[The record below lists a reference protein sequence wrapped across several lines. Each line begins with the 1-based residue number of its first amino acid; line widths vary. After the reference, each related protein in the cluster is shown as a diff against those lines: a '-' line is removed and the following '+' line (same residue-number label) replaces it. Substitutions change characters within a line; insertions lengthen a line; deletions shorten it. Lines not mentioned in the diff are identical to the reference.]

1 MIKRFIIAI
10 LALSLVFG
18 GIAWFNWFRD
28 QMIKAA
34 FAPKD
39 PPPATVSTARAAAES
54 WRRKIE
60 AIGTL
65 QAIQSVN
72 VAAQIS
78 GVVKEIAFE
87 AGQRVNKGDVL
98 VKLDD
103 NVLLAELRRLEAIKN
118 MSVLTYDRQRQLNE
132 KQFSAQATVDQ
143 AKATLDQNDADIS
156 RTRALIDQKT
166 IRAPFTGE
174 LGVRMVNLGQY
185 VDPGTKM
192 VGLQS
197 LDALY
202 ANLNMPEQRVAQ
214 LRVGQDVRI
223 WVDAFKDK
231 EFMGKITT
239 IDPQLDQNNRTVLV
253 QVTVPNT
260 ERLLRPGMFASG
272 EVLLDRKDEVVTVP
286 KTAIDFS
293 LYGDSVYV
301 VTVGDTDASGNTV
314 RRVERRQ
321 VTLGDQH
328 GERIA
333 VTGLKANEEV
343 VTAGQ
348 IKLRNNAPIV
358 IDNTIALKP
367 MRELLLK

>member
-10 LALSLVFG
+10 LTLGVVFG

-39 PPPATVSTARAAAES
+39 PPPATVSTVRATPES

-65 QAIQSVN
+65 QAIHSVD
-72 VAAQIS
+72 VAPQIS
-78 GVVKEIAFE
+78 GIVREIQFE

-103 NVLLAELRRLEAIKN
+103 NVLQAELRRLEAAKN
-118 MSVLTYDRQRQLNE
+118 MSKLTYERQRQLSE

-143 AKATLDQNDADIS
+143 AKATLDQNDADIA
-156 RTRALIDQKT
+156 RARALIDQKT

-174 LGVRMVNLGQY
+174 LGVRHVNLGQY
-185 VDPGTKM
+185 VDPGTKL

-202 ANLNMPEQRVAQ
+202 ANLTFPEQRMAD
-214 LRVGQDVRI
+214 LRIGQDVRI
-223 WVDAFKDK
+223 WVDAFKGR

-253 QVTVPNT
+253 QATVPNP
-260 ERLLRPGMFASG
+260 EKLLRPGMFLNG
-272 EVLLDRKDEVVTVP
+272 EVLLERKDDVVTVP

-301 VTVGDTDASGNTV
+301 VTAGETDANGNTV
-314 RRVERRQ
+314 RRVERRA
-321 VTLGDQH
+321 VTLGEQH
-328 GERIA
+328 GQRVA
-333 VTGLKANEEV
+333 VTGVKPDEEV

-348 IKLRNNAPIV
+348 IKLRNNAPVV

-367 MRELLLK
+367 SRELLVK

>member
-10 LALSLVFG
+10 IGLGIVFG
-18 GIAWFNWFRD
+18 GLAWFNNFRD
-28 QMIKAA
+28 QAIRAA

-65 QAIQSVN
+65 LAIQSVD
-72 VAAQIS
+72 VAPQIS
-78 GVVKEIAFE
+78 GIIREIAFE

-98 VKLDD
+98 VRLDD
-103 NVLLAELRRLEAIKN
+103 NVLQADLRRLQAIRHL
-118 MSVLTYDRQRQLNE
+118 STLTYDRQRQLSE

-143 AKATLDQNDADIS
+143 AKATLDQNDADIA
-156 RTRALIDQKT
+156 RIRALIDQKT
-166 IRAPFTGE
+166 IRAPFAGE
-174 LGVRMVNLGQY
+174 LGVRLVNLGQY
-185 VDPGTKM
+185 VDPGAKL

-197 LDALY
+197 LDTLF
-202 ANLNMPEQRVAQ
+202 ANLTLPEQRVAQ
-214 LRVGQDVRI
+214 LRIGQEVTI
-223 WVDAFKDK
+223 WVDAFKDV
-231 EFMGKITT
+231 EFTGKITT

-253 QVTVPNT
+253 QVTVPNPD
-260 ERLLRPGMFASG
+260 RLLRPGMFVSA
-272 EVLLDRKDEVVTVP
+272 EVRMEHKDDVVTVP

-301 VTVGDTDASGNTV
+301 VTPGDGDTAGSGV
-314 RRVERRQ
+314 RRVERRP
-321 VTLGDQH
+321 VTLGEQH

-333 VTGLKANEEV
+333 VGGLKPDEEV

-348 IKLRNNAPIV
+348 IKLRNNAPVV

-367 MRELLLK
+367 RRERQLK

>member
-1 MIKRFIIAI
+1 MIKRFIIAVF
-10 LALSLVFG
+10 ALGLVFG
-18 GIAWFNWFRD
+18 GLAWFNMFRD
-28 QMIKAA
+28 QAIKAA

-65 QAIQSVN
+65 QAIQSVD
-72 VAAQIS
+72 VAPQIS
-78 GVVKEIAFE
+78 GIVREIAFE

-103 NVLLAELRRLEAIKN
+103 NVLQAELRRLEAAKR
-118 MSVLTYDRQRQLNE
+118 MAVLTYDRQRQLSE

-143 AKATLDQNDADIS
+143 AKATLDQNDADIA
-156 RTRALIDQKT
+156 RAKALIDQKT
-166 IRAPFTGE
+166 IRAPFAGE

-185 VDPGTKM
+185 VDPGAKL

-202 ANLNMPEQRVAQ
+202 ANLTLPEQRVSQ
-214 LRVGQDVRI
+214 LKIGQDVRI
-223 WVDAFKDK
+223 WVDAFKDR

-253 QVTVPNT
+253 QATMPNPD
-260 ERLLRPGMFASG
+260 RLLRPGMFISA
-272 EVLLDRKDEVVTVP
+272 EVLMEQKDDVVTVP

-301 VTVGDTDASGNTV
+301 VTAGDTDAAGNTV
-314 RRVERRQ
+314 RRVERRP

-333 VTGLKANEEV
+333 VGGLKPGEEV

-348 IKLRNNAPIV
+348 IKLRNNAPV
-358 IDNTIALKP
+358 LIDNTIALTP
-367 MRELLLK
+367 RRELLVK